1 LGNTSLPDGKSCA
14 PEHESKLLTNHLA
27 FGLDQDP
34 PKHEV
39 KRRAVEFIAE
49 MLSSPEHEIKR
60 LTSSGVGYFC

>member
-1 LGNTSLPDGKSCA
+1 VGVGILTNEMPLLSTRL
-14 PEHESKLLTNHLA
+14 KLLTNHLA

>member
-1 LGNTSLPDGKSCA
+1 VGVGILTNEMPLLSTRL
-14 PEHESKLLTNHLA
+14 KLLTKQLA
-27 FGLDQDP
+27 FGLDQNP